1 MAEERQYW
9 LMKSEPSS
17 FSIDDL
23 GKAPAKT
30 THWDGVRN
38 YMARNFMRQMRVG
51 DRVLFYHSSADPP
64 AIVGIARVVREAYP
78 DHTSFDPKDRH
89 FDPRSTPAK
98 PYWYMV
104 DIKLEKKFKSALAL
118 PALRQVKKLIGM
130 ELLRKGS
137 RLSVQPVRP
146 AEWDVIMTLAT
157 KSGGK

>member
-38 YMARNFMRQMRVG
+38 YWARNFMRQMRVG
-51 DRVLFYHSSADPP
+51 DRVLFYHSNADPP

-98 PYWYMV
+98 PYWFMV
-104 DIKLEKKFKSALAL
+104 DIKLEKKFKRALPL